1 MFMDHQETSLAVR
14 AERCFLHRLQ
24 GGCQVPIAG
33 FARLVDDRLQ
43 MTGLVASVTGD
54 QTVRLA
60 LSADTTDPEGLGV
73 RLAERLLAEGGKD
86 ILSEVYG
93 HEMH

>member
-1 MFMDHQETSLAVR
+1 
-14 AERCFLHRLQ
+14 
-24 GGCQVPIAG
+24 
-33 FARLVDDRLQ
+33 

-54 QTVRLA
+54 RMVRLE
-60 LSADTTDPEGLGV
+60 LRGDTTDPEGLGV